1 MKKYLLFLIIIKLLN
16 FSTNN
21 LISNDA
27 LFAKGHVIHD
37 LKLNVIWLRCSVGQV
52 WNEKECVGKPLKFK
66 ISEVDEVIKQANNQL
81 EGDWRLPNRKE
92 LENIVCMTCGK
103 VKINSKFF
111 PNTPYEP
118 FWTGE
123 KNNWSKNKDFY
134 WSVNFFTGH
143 TFGRFPGHTPNFV
156 RLVKDR

>member
-1 MKKYLLFLIIIKLLN
+1 MKKYLLLLIIINLFT

-21 LISNDA
+21 LKSNDS
-27 LFAKGHVIHD
+27 LFAKGHIVHD
-37 LKLNVIWLRCSVGQV
+37 LILNVTWLRCSVGQV
-52 WNEKECVGKPLKFK
+52 WNGKECIGNAIKLK
-66 ISEVDEVIKQANNQL
+66 ISEVDNVIKQANEQL
-81 EGDWRLPNRKE
+81 EGSWRLPNRKE
-92 LENIVCMTCGK
+92 LENIVCMKCGK
-103 VKINSKFF
+103 VKISSNFF

-123 KNNWSKNKDFY
+123 KNDWSKNKGFY

-143 TFGRFPGHTPNFV
+143 AFGRFPGHIPNYV

>member
-1 MKKYLLFLIIIKLLN
+1 MKKYLLFLIIIKLLT

-66 ISEVDEVIKQANNQL
+66 ISEVDEVIKQANIQL

-123 KNNWSKNKDFY
+123 KNDWSKNKDFY

-143 TFGRFPGHTPNFV
+143 TFGRFPGHIPNFV
-156 RLVKDR
+156 RLIKDR

>member
-37 LKLNVIWLRCSVGQV
+37 LKLNVTWLRCSVGQV

-66 ISEVDEVIKQANNQL
+66 ISEVDPNLFWIEDKKKREKCLLFTEHQL
-81 EGDWRLPNRKE
+81 EVAQDRA
-92 LENIVCMTCGK
+92 
-103 VKINSKFF
+103 
-111 PNTPYEP
+111 
-118 FWTGE
+118 
-123 KNNWSKNKDFY
+123 SKNLEDIPKKGF
-134 WSVNFFTGH
+134 WSNLF
-143 TFGRFPGHTPNFV
+143 
-156 RLVKDR
+156 D